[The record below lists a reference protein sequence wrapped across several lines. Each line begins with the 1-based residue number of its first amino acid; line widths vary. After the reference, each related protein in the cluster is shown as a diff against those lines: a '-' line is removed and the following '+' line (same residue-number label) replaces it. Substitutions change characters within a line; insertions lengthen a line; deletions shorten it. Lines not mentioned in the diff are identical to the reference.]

1 MVICLWWHEG
11 CHLKSVKFCADAF
24 GLQTRLIP
32 SIFRK
37 KSCHTHLDAL
47 DVQNWFKD
55 YDWVSKPGL
64 SDASFVASHAFLQ
77 FHSFKIDTI
86 GYNWFHFFF
95 AFSLHRTRAVE
106 AFRLK
111 PLKPLKPRFHF
122 SFSFIEDGLIAGES
136 WILDAIKFDSAW
148 MNCRMNLAPIWGT
161 SDFWEDKETGEQR
174 KVKLATWTPLQP
186 LFIRWND
193 RSPLLV

>member
-122 SFSFIEDGLIAGES
+122 SFSFIEDGLMQEKPPARTVPAARAPSCRAAWLGQRCRHGSPETS
-136 WILDAIKFDSAW
+136 WRS
-148 MNCRMNLAPIWGT
+148 T
-161 SDFWEDKETGEQR
+161 
-174 KVKLATWTPLQP
+174 
-186 LFIRWND
+186 RW
-193 RSPLLV
+193 

>member
-122 SFSFIEDGLIAGES
+122 SFSFIEDGLSPLRIGNS
-136 WILDAIKFDSAW
+136 
-148 MNCRMNLAPIWGT
+148 RNLRRRPEWWHWGRAVPAHLCADPWWT
-161 SDFWEDKETGEQR
+161 VTCCIIR
-174 KVKLATWTPLQP
+174 KV
-186 LFIRWND
+186 F
-193 RSPLLV
+193 

>member
-24 GLQTRLIP
+24 GLQTRLIT
-32 SIFRK
+32 SIFGK
-37 KSCHTHLDAL
+37 KSCHTRLDAL
-47 DVQNWFKD
+47 DVQEWFKD
-55 YDWVSKPGL
+55 YDWVSKPDL

-86 GYNWFHFFF
+86 GYNWFHFFI

-122 SFSFIEDGLIAGES
+122 SFSFIEDGLSETWQDASGALRSNME
-136 WILDAIKFDSAW
+136 WIFLLQ
-148 MNCRMNLAPIWGT
+148 NIWL
-161 SDFWEDKETGEQR
+161 W
-174 KVKLATWTPLQP
+174 
-186 LFIRWND
+186 
-193 RSPLLV
+193 

>member
-122 SFSFIEDGLIAGES
+122 SFSFIEDGLTRRDASHRQQFLGTRLRKQERRVRTKLIM
-136 WILDAIKFDSAW
+136 ILLAW
-148 MNCRMNLAPIWGT
+148 
-161 SDFWEDKETGEQR
+161 SYQ
-174 KVKLATWTPLQP
+174 
-186 LFIRWND
+186 
-193 RSPLLV
+193 